1 MKKIR
6 LLPLAVALLAV
17 ASAEAATTTPPSSFN
32 VTANLTSVCS
42 ITNAPADVVF
52 TYTSF
57 QAGPSTATGGG
68 FTVKCTNNLPY
79 TMALDSGG
87 GTVIGLA
94 YTISIPTGTQTGSG
108 ADQPY
113 TVSGSMVGGQGG
125 NCALATCSGTQ
136 IHTLT
141 VTY

>member
-1 MKKIR
+1 MKRI
-6 LLPLAVALLAV
+6 LLPFAAVACFAAV
-17 ASAEAATTTPPSSFN
+17 STQAATTTPPSSFN

-57 QAGPSTATGGG
+57 QTGASTATGGG

-79 TMALDSGG
+79 TMALDSTS

-94 YTISIPTGTQTGSG
+94 YTVAIPTTTQTGSG
-108 ADQPY
+108 ADQSY
-113 TVSGSMVGGQGG
+113 TVSGNMVGGQSG

-136 IHTLT
+136 VRTLT